1 VPPTADAPY
10 ARTWLGAR
18 YLLRPIGRVLLRP
31 EVAGQSRI
39 PRDSGAVIAFNHVGF
54 LDALLVTQV
63 LARPTRFMAAAGVL
77 RIPVIGWLLR
87 ASGAFGVRRGEGD
100 RDAVRIAIAAASEG
114 SLVGIFPEGR
124 LRHGGPIGELHR
136 GAALIALRAG
146 VPLIPVAIGRRP
158 TFVRVGEPL
167 AADGDARTL
176 TAQLAAAL
184 AALLTQTV
192 R

>member
-1 VPPTADAPY
+1 MPPTTDAPY

-18 YLLRPIGRVLLRP
+18 YLLRPLGRVLLRP
-31 EVAGQSRI
+31 EVSGASRI
-39 PRDSGAVIAFNHVGF
+39 PRESGAVIAFNHVGF

-100 RDAVRIAIAAASEG
+100 RDAVRTAIDAAAAG
-114 SLVGIFPEGR
+114 SLVGIFPGGR
-124 LRHGGPIGELHR
+124 PPPRCTIGDLHR

-158 TFVRVGEPL
+158 AFVRVGEPL
-167 AADGDARTL
+167 APDGDARTL
-176 TAQLAAAL
+176 TAQLAASL
-184 AALLTQTV
+184 TALLGQAV

>member
-18 YLLRPIGRVLLRP
+18 YVVRPIGRVLLRP
-31 EVAGQSRI
+31 ALSGQARI
-39 PRDSGAVIAFNHVGF
+39 PREGGAVIAFNHVGF

-77 RIPVIGWLLR
+77 RLPLIGWLLR
-87 ASGAFGVRRGEGD
+87 TSGAFGVRRGEGD
-100 RDAVRIAIAAASEG
+100 RDAVRIAIAAASSG
-114 SLVGIFPEGR
+114 SLVGIFPEGG
-124 LRHGGPIGELHR
+124 LRHGGPVGELHR
-136 GAALIALRAG
+136 GAALIALRSG

-158 TFVRVGEPL
+158 AFVRVGEPL
-167 AADGDARTL
+167 MPDGDARTL
-176 TAQLAAAL
+176 TTRLSASLT
-184 AALLTQTV
+184 ALLAQTV